1 MPEPAPV
8 PEEETNVR
16 IKSIPAWMQ
25 VAFDE
30 LGVKEVPGDGDN
42 PRIVEYHQA
51 TTLKAT
57 DDEVPWCSA
66 FVNWVMREAG
76 YMYTRSAAARS
87 WLTWGDEIE
96 LPVYGAVTVLRRGNN
111 PAQGH
116 VGFFVDQP
124 EAGVIRLLGGNQ
136 SDSVNITV
144 FPASRVIGYRWP
156 SAEEVS
162 HAAIDLDD

>member
-1 MPEPAPV
+1 VPDTGHA
-8 PEEETNVR
+8 PEEDTDVR
-16 IKSIPAWMQ
+16 IKSIPAWMP

-66 FVNWVMREAG
+66 FVNWVMRESG
-76 YMYTRSAAARS
+76 YTYTKSAAARS

-96 LPVYGAVTVLRRGNN
+96 LPMYGAVTVLRRGSN